1 MKKLKSR
8 ANYKEYILD
17 TILILFI
24 IQTIRIGIKHILLS
38 QLSLSLSNLI
48 ITSSISIVL
57 IGIGMVLVFKDN
69 EKFNPLNLKIIKL
82 FNKKEKYIK
91 IILCIVIILFLI
103 ANTYLNPKY
112 IMYNMEEL
120 ILGIIIIPVF
130 EEILFRQYLWNYL
143 NKYIPSTI
151 IIFCAIVAI
160 FSIYQV
166 GYIDIIYQYMQ
177 ITNSSGYLIDK
188 VILIVTRGVVLGS
201 ILNYIKLKFDDV
213 NICILSHS
221 LFNILFFK

>member
-1 MKKLKSR
+1 MKSR